1 MGLLEFALIFSVII
15 ALYNLQQIKMVLKDK
30 GHTVDMF
37 KGLLSDHRKFKE
49 LLNSEPDE
57 KLKLKYRQTLNG
69 LYFSTI
75 GVVLFAI
82 MVLRA
87 RL

>member
-1 MGLLEFALIFSVII
+1 MGLLEFALIVSVVI

-37 KGLLSDHRKFKE
+37 KGLFADHRKFKD
-49 LLNSEPDE
+49 LLRTEPDE
-57 KLKLKYRQTLNG
+57 QRKLKYRQILNG
-69 LYFSTI
+69 FYFSLLGI
-75 GVVLFAI
+75 VLFGI

-87 RL
+87 RM

>member
-15 ALYNLQQIKMVLKDK
+15 ALYNLQQIKMALKEK

-37 KGLLSDHRKFKE
+37 KGVLQDHRKFKE
-49 LLNSEPDE
+49 LLRNETDE
-57 KLKLKYRQTLNG
+57 KRKLKYRQTLNG
-69 LYFSTI
+69 FYFSLL
-75 GVVLFAI
+75 GVVLFGI

-87 RL
+87 RM

>member
-1 MGLLEFALIFSVII
+1 MGLLEFALIFSVVI

-37 KGLLSDHRKFKE
+37 KGLLADHRKFKD
-49 LLNSEPDE
+49 LLRTEPDA
-57 KLKLKYRQTLNG
+57 KRKIKYRQTLNG
-69 LYFSTI
+69 LYFSLL
-75 GVVLFAI
+75 GVVLFGI

-87 RL
+87 RM